1 MQQTN
6 PPERVLADFTT
17 FLDSCQRPLYTFL
30 RGLVSDDEQAR
41 DLMQDA
47 FCDAWKLAQRE
58 QAPFTGPERVNE
70 QRRWLFHAAYNRAI
84 SVLRRRKLIRWF
96 SLEQTEGIEL
106 DLPQRA
112 GSFEDRFIESDAVRV
127 ALAALSAEDRA
138 NLLLIVVYGFT
149 TAEAGRIIGVSTQ
162 AMTRRFARARKRFR
176 EIYLARNTTLDR
188 SDQIEKRVTTHVQK
202 SSFSN

>member
-1 MQQTN
+1 MQQIN
-6 PPERVLADFTT
+6 PPERALADFTT
-17 FLDSCQRPLYTFL
+17 FLDSCQRPLHTFL

-47 FCDAWKLAQRE
+47 FCDAWKLAQRG

-84 SVLRRRKLIRWF
+84 SALRRRKLIRWF
-96 SLEQTEGIEL
+96 SLEQTEGIDL
-106 DLPQRA
+106 DISQHA
-112 GSFEDRFIESDAVRV
+112 SSFEDQFIESEAVRV
-127 ALAALSAEDRA
+127 ALAGLSAEDRSH
-138 NLLLIVVYGFT
+138 LLLIIVYGFT

-162 AMTRRFARARKRFR
+162 AMARRFARARKRFR
-176 EIYLARNTTLDR
+176 DVYLARNTPLDS
-188 SDQIEKRVTTHVQK
+188 SDQLEKRVTSHVQQ